1 MKRQIIRKTKFI
13 SLALALILSGC
24 GHEHNFSDATCES
37 PRICLECGETEGEK
51 LSHNWLEA
59 TCESPKTCA
68 LCNITEGEPL
78 EHQWL
83 EATIENPKKC
93 KLCGLT
99 EGEPLPVEEPEVK
112 EEQATKA
119 EEEAY
124 DAEVEQL
131 KEELGEMS
139 EEELSMILGILN
151 KIDAETPQPQQ
162 RELTPEQQAYQD
174 QFSVGSTKEE
184 GVKFGSTEMPDYLK
198 GGTME

>member
-13 SLALALILSGC
+13 SLALALTLTGC
-24 GHEHNFSDATCES
+24 GHEHTFSDATCES
-37 PRICLECGETEGEK
+37 PKICLECGETEGEK

-124 DAEVEQL
+124 QALKDAGIDLSTYTEQ
-131 KEELGEMS
+131 ELAI
-139 EEELSMILGILN
+139 ILDILEKQEPVNPN
-151 KIDAETPQPQQ
+151 KHTPVDDS
-162 RELTPEQQAYQD
+162 AY
-174 QFSVGSTKEE
+174 GTWGTTESTD
-184 GVKFGSTEMPDYLK
+184 PDYQHGSGDYTGLE